1 MKTLYFA
8 VLLVALLLNGG
19 CATHGDINSNV
30 PPNVQSC
37 VKVFEALD
45 SQTKDAARGDAAYAR
60 IANYLYLRVDRY
72 TASFKNDASQNL
84 PALIEKMRLLDME
97 ARRFE
102 LTDVRD
108 IQRAESC
115 GQQLLAYDLQDG
127 DRMGRLVT
135 LIKVPDDYLTAYRVF
150 GAYAVTKLP
159 FAAGVKRLETERLK
173 QFSLTASAPAKAVDG
188 AQEKIVYAINR
199 SPDARL
205 NELHPDTEVE
215 RLILAHAPIFL
226 ISKNS
231 NADIPGALEWQGEE
245 IAVNTSKPVMYTQ
258 ATFTRYGELSL
269 RQLVYTIWF
278 SERPANK
285 GATIDLLA
293 GKLDGLTVRVTLA
306 PNGEALVYDSIHPC
320 GCYHQFFPTAKAL
333 LKSVPS
339 GLDEWAFVPKNL
351 PSWQPNDRLL
361 LQVASGTHYIDQV
374 DLVSPARNTS
384 NIFARPQTELQPLA
398 YDTLRALPKPN
409 GGYRSAFDPHG
420 FIRGSERLESWLFW
434 PMGIAKA
441 GAMRQWG
448 KHATAFVGRRHFDD
462 PRLMEER
469 FVFDLR

>member
-1 MKTLYFA
+1 MKALSLA
-8 VLLVALLLNGG
+8 GVLAALLLSSG
-19 CATHGDINSNV
+19 CATRGDISANV
-30 PPNVQSC
+30 PPNIQSC
-37 VKVFEALD
+37 LQLFAELNLATQN
-45 SQTKDAARGDAAYAR
+45 SGRSDAAYAR
-60 IANYLYLRVDRY
+60 IANYSYLRVDRY

-84 PALIEKMRLLDME
+84 PALIEKMRLLDMD

-102 LTDVRD
+102 LTDGRD
-108 IQRAESC
+108 VQRAESC
-115 GQQLLAYDLQDG
+115 GRQLMAYDLQDRE
-127 DRMGRLVT
+127 RMRRLVDSVE
-135 LIKVPDDYLTAYRVF
+135 VPDDYITVYRVL
-150 GAYAVTKLP
+150 GAYALTKLP
-159 FAAGVKRLETERLK
+159 FAMGVKRLETERLR
-173 QFSLTASAPAKAVDG
+173 QFSLTASESAHAVDS
-188 AQEKIVYAINR
+188 AKEKIAYALKQN
-199 SPDARL
+199 PDARL
-205 NELHPDTEVE
+205 NELHPDAEVE

-226 ISKNS
+226 ISKDS
-231 NADIPGALEWQGEE
+231 HADIPGALEWQGEE

-278 SERPANK
+278 SERPATK
-285 GATIDLLA
+285 GAAIDLLA
-293 GKLDGLTVRVTLA
+293 GKLDGLTVRVTLS
-306 PNGEALVYDSIHPC
+306 PNGEALIYDSIHPC

-333 LKSVPS
+333 LKSLPS
-339 GLDEWAFVPKNL
+339 GLDEWAFIPKSL
-351 PSWQPNDRLL
+351 PSWQPGDRLL

-374 DLVSPARNTS
+374 DLVSPTRGTS
-384 NIFARPQTELQPLA
+384 SIFSRPQIDLQPLA

-434 PMGIAKA
+434 PMGIANA